1 MRHVNFLVWVMMG
14 IAVWHFAVFV
24 PDRFWG
30 GIVGAFGAAAI
41 GAVVVGLILA
51 GGEIDDPSLVT
62 ALEAI
67 PGALIGLAASWFSA
81 RAAKKPTPDAFSR
94 CSASRRY
101 TGLRGWGVSSDACCG
116 GAGVAPAAVES
127 IENQVGKGV

>member
-1 MRHVNFLVWVMMG
+1 MNFLVWVMMG

-30 GIVGAFGAAAI
+30 GIVGAFGAAAV
-41 GAVVVGLILA
+41 GAVAVGVILA

-67 PGALIGLAASWFSA
+67 PGALIGLAACWFVRGAPRRSP
-81 RAAKKPTPDAFSR
+81 RLTTSGRVPNIGRWPISR
-94 CSASRRY
+94 THAGVRFHTTSRRR
-101 TGLRGWGVSSDACCG
+101 TRSHPRWA
-116 GAGVAPAAVES
+116 
-127 IENQVGKGV
+127 